1 MIIFGLHIA
10 ENIFFFRMSDL
21 KGIYIEGTR
30 KTPKIEFTSLTGELI
45 LEGRSIPENI
55 LKVYEPLLN
64 WVNEYVK
71 APCQTTNLH
80 IKLEYFNSSS
90 LIWIVKIIMAL
101 ASIEM
106 KGAVLY
112 IHFYF
117 EIEDFEE
124 GITDDLK
131 DLIDVLS
138 DKIRSAKFNIAFK
151 THGTD
156 SNGNIIKESTI
167 LL

>member
-1 MIIFGLHIA
+1 
-10 ENIFFFRMSDL
+10 
-21 KGIYIEGTR
+21 
-30 KTPKIEFTSLTGELI
+30 
-45 LEGRSIPENI
+45 
-55 LKVYEPLLN
+55 
-64 WVNEYVK
+64 
-71 APCQTTNLH
+71 
-80 IKLEYFNSSS
+80 
-90 LIWIVKIIMAL
+90 MAL